1 MYRMECELAAGDL
14 AGADGGRDADVFRPV
29 DGEDVGAGGV
39 LAIHANH
46 VHTATAQ
53 AEGLHEARI
62 VERGALAGVEDHQ
75 LLADDVHVGLGR
87 AEFGGVLGED
97 TDADVDARVEE

>member
-1 MYRMECELAAGDL
+1 
-14 AGADGGRDADVFRPV
+14 
-29 DGEDVGAGGV
+29 
-39 LAIHANH
+39 
-46 VHTATAQ
+46 
-53 AEGLHEARI
+53 
-62 VERGALAGVEDHQ
+62 VEDHQ